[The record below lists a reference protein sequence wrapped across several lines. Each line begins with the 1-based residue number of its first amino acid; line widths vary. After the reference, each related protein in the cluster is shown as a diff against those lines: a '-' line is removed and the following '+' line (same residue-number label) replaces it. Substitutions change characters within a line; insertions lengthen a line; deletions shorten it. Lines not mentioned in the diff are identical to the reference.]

1 MQAAKAAP
9 SREHSKA
16 EPVSLE
22 LKWNEALV
30 LVVVAGGAV
39 VMVVCGAAVSTVIV
53 RLAGLVSVLPA
64 ASVARTSNVC
74 APPENAP
81 VVCGEVQAAKAAAST
96 RHWKPAPASLEN
108 PKVGVESLVSPVG
121 PESIVV
127 CGAAV
132 STANARL
139 AAPPV
144 LPAAS
149 VARTSNVCAP
159 SDNAPVVCGEVQAAK
174 AAASTRHWKLAPASL
189 EKPNVGVESPVRP
202 VGPESIV
209 VCGAAVSTV
218 KARLAAAPVLPA
230 ASVARTSNVCAPSDN
245 APVVCGDVQA
255 AKAAASTR
263 HWKLAPASL
272 ENPNVGVESPVKPVG
287 PESIVVCGA
296 TLSTVQV

>member
-30 LVVVAGGAV
+30 LVVVAGGACEI
-39 VMVVCGAAVSTVIV
+39 VVCGAAVSTVIA

-74 APPENAP
+74 APSDNAP

-96 RHWKPAPASLEN
+96 RHSKPAPASLGN
-108 PKVGVESLVSPVG
+108 PNVGVESLVRPVG

-132 STANARL
+132 STVNARL
-139 AAPPV
+139 AAAPV

-218 KARLAAAPVLPA
+218 IARLAGLPSAFPA
-230 ASVARTSNVCAPSDN
+230 ASIARTSKVCEPCPR
-245 APVVCGDVQA
+245 PV
-255 AKAAASTR
+255 
-263 HWKLAPASL
+263 
-272 ENPNVGVESPVKPVG
+272 
-287 PESIVVCGA
+287 
-296 TLSTVQV
+296 

>member
-30 LVVVAGGAV
+30 LVVVAGGACEI
-39 VMVVCGAAVSTVIV
+39 VVCGAAVSTVKA
-53 RLAGLVSVLPA
+53 RLAGLVS
-64 ASVARTSNVC
+64 
-74 APPENAP
+74 
-81 VVCGEVQAAKAAAST
+81 
-96 RHWKPAPASLEN
+96 
-108 PKVGVESLVSPVG
+108 
-121 PESIVV
+121 
-127 CGAAV
+127 
-132 STANARL
+132 
-139 AAPPV
+139 V

-189 EKPNVGVESPVRP
+189 ENPNIGVESPVKP

-218 KARLAAAPVLPA
+218 IARLAAAPVLPA
-230 ASVARTSNVCAPSDN
+230 ASVARTSNVWAPSDN
-245 APVVCGDVQA
+245 AAVVCGELHA
-255 AKAAASTR
+255 ANTAVSTR

-272 ENPNVGVESPVKPVG
+272 EKPNVGVESFVSPLGPDVK
-287 PESIVVCGA
+287 VVW
-296 TLSTVQV
+296 